1 MQAWKRSWMMLII
14 GFAATAQG
22 QDTPASRGL
31 RVFQTAKD
39 TPDRL
44 AEKAALSFESVPAD
58 AFFDN
63 RITSVWVE
71 PAQHYQ
77 TIEGFG
83 GAFTESAAVTFYK
96 LSPAKRA
103 AVLEAYFDPVRGNAY
118 TLCRTHINS
127 CDFSTGNYA
136 YAETPGDFEL
146 KKFSIERDRKALIPL
161 IREAFRA
168 AGGPLKLFASP
179 WSPPAWMKTNGKM
192 NNGGKLKPEC
202 RGVWAEYFVRYIR
215 EYEKEGIPIWGLT
228 PQNEP
233 EATQTWDSCVFTA
246 GEQRDFIRDHLGPAL
261 ERAGLLKLPAA
272 SGGES
277 SICREE
283 TSDIRSLAPRQAAGN
298 ALADRFNVRVIGYDH
313 NRNRLP
319 EWANTILSDPA
330 AGRYVWGMGFHW
342 YVSDNFDNV
351 RLAHEMFPDKAL
363 LFTEGCLG
371 PYDAK
376 KLDDWSMGEA
386 YGKSILADLNRW
398 TVGWVDW
405 NILLD
410 ETGGPNHVGNFC
422 FAPVHAD
429 TRTDGLHF
437 MNSYY
442 YIGHFSRFIK
452 PGAVRIASAASV
464 DELETTAFRNPDG
477 SLALVVLNRTDTP
490 VSYAVRLGERSVRT
504 ESPAHSIRTYM
515 F

>member
-1 MQAWKRSWMMLII
+1 MNLVLVSEKEADMKAWRWISILTVMCA
-14 GFAATAQG
+14 GFVVTALA
-22 QDTPASRGL
+22 QDPPSPGSL
-31 RVFQTAKD
+31 RVFQTARD

-63 RITSVWVE
+63 RITSIWVE
-71 PAQHYQ
+71 PARTYQ

-136 YAETPGDFEL
+136 YDETPGDFEL

-161 IREAFRA
+161 IREAFRT

-202 RGVWAEYFVRYIR
+202 RRVWADYFVRFIR
-215 EYEKEGIPIWGLT
+215 EYAKEGIPIWGLT

-246 GEQRDFIRDHLGPAL
+246 EEQRDFIRDYLGPAL
-261 ERAGLLKLPAA
+261 DRAGLF
-272 SGGES
+272 G
-277 SICREE
+277 
-283 TSDIRSLAPRQAAGN
+283 
-298 ALADRFNVRVIGYDH
+298 VRVIGYDH

-330 AGRYVWGMGFHW
+330 ASRYVWGMGFHW

-351 RLAHEMFPDKAL
+351 RLVHETFPDKAL

-371 PYDAK
+371 PYDAA

-386 YGKSILADLNRW
+386 YGKSLVADLNRW

-477 SLALVVLNRTDTP
+477 SLALVVLNRTGKAVP
-490 VSYAVRLGERSVRT
+490 YAVRLGGRSAKT
-504 ESPAHSIRTYM
+504 ESPAHSIRTYL

>member
-1 MQAWKRSWMMLII
+1 MNVKGKRKVRNGRFRPSEKEAGMLAWKRIWTALII
-14 GFAATAQG
+14 GFAAAALG
-22 QDTPASRGL
+22 QDAPASRGL

-44 AEKAALSFESVPAD
+44 AEKAGLAFESVSAD

-71 PAQHYQ
+71 PGRTYQ

-146 KKFSIERDRKALIPL
+146 KRFSIERDRKALIPL

-215 EYEKEGIPIWGLT
+215 EYAKEGIPIWGLT

-261 ERAGLLKLPAA
+261 ERAGL
-272 SGGES
+272 
-277 SICREE
+277 
-283 TSDIRSLAPRQAAGN
+283 
-298 ALADRFNVRVIGYDH
+298 FNVRVIGYDH

-319 EWANTILSDPA
+319 EWAQTILSDPA
-330 AGRYVWGMGFHW
+330 AARYVWGMGFHW

-351 RLAHEMFPDKAL
+351 RLAHELFPDKAL

-371 PYDAK
+371 PYDEK
-376 KLDDWSMGEA
+376 ELDDWSMGEA
-386 YGKSILADLNRW
+386 YGKSMIADLNRW

-437 MNSYY
+437 MNSYF
-442 YIGHFSRFIK
+442 YIGHFSRFIR

-477 SLALVVLNRTDTP
+477 SLALVVLNRTDKTVP
-490 VSYAVRLGERSVRT
+490 YAVRLGDRSVKT
-504 ESPAHSIRTYM
+504 ENPAHSIRTYV
-515 F
+515 FQDK